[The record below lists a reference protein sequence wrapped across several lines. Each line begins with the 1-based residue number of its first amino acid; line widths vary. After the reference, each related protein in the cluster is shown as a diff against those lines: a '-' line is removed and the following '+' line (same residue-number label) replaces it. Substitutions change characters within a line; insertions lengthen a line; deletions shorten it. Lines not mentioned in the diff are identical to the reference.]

1 MKLFAWLWLVL
12 AAVPLGAQA
21 QTFDNHSV
29 ITLHKA
35 GLGADVI
42 TAKIRA
48 LPCNYD
54 ISTDGLI
61 ALKTAG
67 IGQDVIVEMVQKCTG
82 SARAQG
88 IGTNSGDPLIKH
100 EPGIYLAADQAG
112 SAKLTPLHPA
122 ASAGIKMTG
131 NGSLLFPYAAKLT
144 VAQQQA
150 QVVSPSARPIFYFYF
165 DTDDRRVNT
174 FGTVSSQAAQSPN
187 EFSLVRFRTEKGV
200 RQFVIGRVQPLV
212 EVLGVDPKNAIA
224 FAMAEVG
231 DGIFRITLPSDL
243 APGEYGFIL
252 PGEKSHFRIYDFS
265 ISGPALS
272 Q

>member
-1 MKLFAWLWLVL
+1 MRLFAWLFL
-12 AAVPLGAQA
+12 ALAVVPVCAQG

-29 ITLHKA
+29 ITLHRA

-88 IGTNSGDPLIKH
+88 INGASGDPLSKH
-100 EPGIYLAADQAG
+100 PPGIYLAADQSG
-112 SAKLTPLHPA
+112 GAKLILLHPT
-122 ASAGIKMTG
+122 STAGIKLTG
-131 NGSLLFPYAAKLT
+131 NGSLLFPYMAKLT
-144 VAQQQA
+144 VPQA
-150 QVVSPSARPIFYFYF
+150 QAQLVSPSARPTFYFYF
-165 DTDDRRVNT
+165 DSDDRQVNT
-174 FGTVSSQAAQSPN
+174 FGTVSSLAAQSPN
-187 EFSLVRFRTEKGV
+187 EFSLVRFRSNQGA

-212 EVLGVDPKNAIA
+212 EVLGIDPKNALA
-224 FAMAEVG
+224 FEMAEVG
-231 DGIFRITLPSDL
+231 DGIFRISFSSDL
-243 APGEYGFIL
+243 VPGEYGFIL
-252 PGEKSHFRIYDFS
+252 PGAKSHFRIYDFS
-265 ISGPALS
+265 VSNPALVK
-272 Q
+272 